1 MNEYNVDL
9 SLYSYIVVLNSIEML
24 MNVLIPVRITAAQM
38 QHVLILVSVP
48 VTVITLEMA
57 SHVKV

>member
-1 MNEYNVDL
+1 
-9 SLYSYIVVLNSIEML
+9 ML

-38 QHVLILVSVP
+38 LILVVAISVP

>member
-1 MNEYNVDL
+1 
-9 SLYSYIVVLNSIEML
+9 ML

-38 QHVLILVSVP
+38 QHVLILVVAISVP

>member
-1 MNEYNVDL
+1 
-9 SLYSYIVVLNSIEML
+9 ML
-24 MNVLIPVRITAAQM
+24 MDVLIPVRITAAQM
-38 QHVLILVSVP
+38 QHVLILVVAVSVP